1 LIFSEGSALHALQL
15 LGRVDAEIVIL
26 ARRPWARM
34 TAVALRP
41 RVRRLWHIRAARGFI
56 YGLLP
61 SGHRQEPAGISVL
74 DERRCISGLRALG
87 IDIAPFW
94 DPRVYA
100 EHRDG
105 DISAWIGYRLAFA
118 THPRERHTIERR
130 LRALSL
136 RHVMPAISAVGGA

>member
-1 LIFSEGSALHALQL
+1 THNSAAGDFLYRL
-15 LGRVDAEIVIL
+15 LR
-26 ARRPWARM
+26 
-34 TAVALRP
+34 
-41 RVRRLWHIRAARGFI
+41 
-56 YGLLP
+56 Y
-61 SGHRQEPAGISVL
+61 GHRLEPAGISVL

-100 EHRDG
+100 EYRDG
-105 DISAWIGYRLAFA
+105 DISACIAHRLAFA

>member
-1 LIFSEGSALHALQL
+1 
-15 LGRVDAEIVIL
+15 IL
-26 ARRPWARM
+26 ARRAWPRN
-34 TAVALRP
+34 TAVSVRP
-41 RVRRLWHIRAARGFI
+41 RVRCLRHIIAARVFI
-56 YGLLP
+56 YGSLP
-61 SGHRQEPAGISVL
+61 SGQRQEPAGISVL

-87 IDIAPFW
+87 IDIAPLW

-118 THPRERHTIERR
+118 THPRERHTMERR